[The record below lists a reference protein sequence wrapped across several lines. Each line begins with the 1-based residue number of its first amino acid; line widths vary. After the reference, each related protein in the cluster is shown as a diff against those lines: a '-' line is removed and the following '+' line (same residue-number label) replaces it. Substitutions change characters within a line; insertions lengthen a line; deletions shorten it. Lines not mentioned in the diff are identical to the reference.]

1 MGRFRRIGTV
11 ALQYGSARV
20 PQGLEREREALVGY
34 IAVAGRLGVDIGFTT
49 HDGEGAPEWRGAFA
63 R

>member
-1 MGRFRRIGTV
+1 MDAEIE
-11 ALQYGSARV
+11 RV
-20 PQGLEREREALVGY
+20 RAVLGY

-49 HDGEGAPEWRGAFA
+49 HDGEGAPERRGAIA